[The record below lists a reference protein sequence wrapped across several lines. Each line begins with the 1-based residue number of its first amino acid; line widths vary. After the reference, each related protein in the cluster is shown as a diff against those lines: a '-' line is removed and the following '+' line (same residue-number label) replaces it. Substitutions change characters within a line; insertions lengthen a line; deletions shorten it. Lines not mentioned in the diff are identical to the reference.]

1 MIVRIRLA
9 DQNTTLVII
18 HSHLAIAPV
27 ISRDPVHVDP
37 LSAVHYSQAAV
48 TLGPITNPF
57 ILGAA
62 QTLLPSFLGLFW
74 SMRDMRASK
83 GICGTIPPVHLPRNA
98 SSDDDAD

>member
-37 LSAVHYSQAAV
+37 LSAVHHSQAAV

-62 QTLLPSFLGLFW
+62 QTLLPLFPRVILVHARHEGLKRYLW
-74 SMRDMRASK
+74 YNPARAFAPK
-83 GICGTIPPVHLPRNA
+83 RK
-98 SSDDDAD
+98 